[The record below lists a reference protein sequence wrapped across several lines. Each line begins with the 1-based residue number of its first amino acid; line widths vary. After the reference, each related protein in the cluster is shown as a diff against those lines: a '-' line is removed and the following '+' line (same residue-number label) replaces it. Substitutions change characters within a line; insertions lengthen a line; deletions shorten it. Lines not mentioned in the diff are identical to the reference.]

1 MARPPSVHRS
11 VARRIAAGR
20 AAGRLGPEHEPEI
33 AIALLLA
40 KTLAD
45 HETPANTLAPIAR
58 ELTTHLR
65 GLGLTP
71 TVSAPGELEQLLG
84 ELRG

>member
-1 MARPPSVHRS
+1 VHRS
-11 VARRIAAGR
+11 VARRIEAGR
-20 AAGRLGPEHEPEI
+20 KSGRLGAEHEAEI

-58 ELTTHLR
+58 ELTVHLR
-65 GLGLTP
+65 TLGLVP
-71 TVSAPGELEQLLG
+71 AASSADELEGLLS